1 MNKDS
6 ASNLHKLMDT
16 ESQQMARLHRIIEQT
31 VEEESLIS
39 QKVYE
44 ENELQKLTFGERVA
58 DRVAEFGGSWT
69 FIILFGIILFVWILL
84 NTIILANRAYDPYP
98 FILLNLI
105 LSCIAALQ
113 APIIMMSQNRQE
125 VKDRARAENDYLV
138 NLKAEIEVR
147 HLHEKIDLLM
157 QEQNMQLFEIQ
168 RQQLEKLEHLEAELR
183 KLKKE
188 Q

>member
-1 MNKDS
+1 MEN
-6 ASNLHKLMDT
+6 

-31 VEEESLIS
+31 VQEESLIS
-39 QKVYE
+39 KRVLE
-44 ENELQKLTFGERVA
+44 ENQRQELTFGERVA

-69 FIILFGIILFVWILL
+69 FIIFFGVVLVCWITI
-84 NTIILANRAYDPYP
+84 NTVVLTTRPFDPYP

-125 VKDRARAENDYLV
+125 AKDRTRAENDYLV

-157 QEQNMQLFEIQ
+157 QEQYMQLFEIQ
-168 RQQLEKLEHLEAELR
+168 RQQLEKLEKLEQELK
-183 KLKKE
+183 KLKKTE
-188 Q
+188 S

>member
-1 MNKDS
+1 MSRIS
-6 ASNLHKLMDT
+6 AQNLHKLMET
-16 ESQQMARLHRIIEQT
+16 ESLQMARLHRIIEET

-39 QKVYE
+39 KKVCE
-44 ENELQKLTFGERVA
+44 ENERQQLTFGERIADNVA
-58 DRVAEFGGSWT
+58 KFGGSWT
-69 FIILFGIILFVWILL
+69 FIIIFGVILFIWILL
-84 NTIILANRAYDPYP
+84 NTIVLANRVYDPYP

-125 VKDRARAENDYLV
+125 FKDRARAENDYLI

-157 QEQNMQLFEIQ
+157 QEQYMQLFEIQ
-168 RQQLEKLEHLEAELR
+168 RQQLEKLEHLEVELR
-183 KLKKE
+183 RLKKE
-188 Q
+188 N